1 MSRFYELPSDPR
13 CRFRLYQHPPANSCS
28 IVKTPST
35 LRHQIFEL
43 PCCSFCHFLTQ
54 TQKQFDTSR
63 LTEWDQL
70 MPMTN
75 NASGMCCEEIEEF
88 VMGRGEVNVPQE
100 TQRLLNTRLSG
111 EI

>member
-1 MSRFYELPSDPR
+1 
-13 CRFRLYQHPPANSCS
+13 
-28 IVKTPST
+28 
-35 LRHQIFEL
+35 
-43 PCCSFCHFLTQ
+43 
-54 TQKQFDTSR
+54 
-63 LTEWDQL
+63 